1 MSKEENGTPK
11 KKLGRPTKDHR
22 IAINMRIPSKL
33 LEKLRA
39 EAANKDRS
47 ATSIV
52 VELLQQ
58 RYNPDDPKK

>member
-11 KKLGRPTKDHR
+11 KKLGRPTKDPR

-33 LEKLRA
+33 LEKLRY
-39 EAANKDRS
+39 EAAEKDRS
-47 ATSIV
+47 ATSII

-58 RYNPDDPKK
+58 RYNPDKPK